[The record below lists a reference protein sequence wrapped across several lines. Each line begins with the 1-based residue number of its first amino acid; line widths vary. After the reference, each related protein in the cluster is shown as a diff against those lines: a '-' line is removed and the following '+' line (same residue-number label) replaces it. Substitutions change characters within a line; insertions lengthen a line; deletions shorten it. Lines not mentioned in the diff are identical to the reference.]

1 MNTLNIGCW
10 NINQRSGS
18 NNTVI
23 PILVFEELLKR
34 NLDVIVLTEYSD
46 VQNHKEFINKL
57 MCAGYRV
64 EKSKHGKNTNQILI
78 AVKHTIVTSDIEIHY
93 FDNIETLPNLLHLK
107 INEFNI
113 VGARIKIDGYDSQEE
128 ANQEFLDRRMQLE
141 KMIDYISGL
150 ENDNEFLLLGDLN
163 NGKHSEFD
171 VDKTYK
177 GLAREH
183 YNYYLIKDLLRNKGF
198 RLHTPVESYSW
209 KSSPKNQCKLDHI
222 VTKKI
227 SDSEITNVKYD
238 WDFTDRVDYKKQ
250 VGFPDHAILTAT
262 IKI

>member
-1 MNTLNIGCW
+1 MKIACW

-18 NNTVI
+18 RKAVI
-23 PILVFEELLKR
+23 PNLVLEELLKR
-34 NLDVIVLTEYSD
+34 DLDIIVLTEYSD
-46 VQNHKEFINKL
+46 TQNHKQFIYRL
-57 MCAGYRV
+57 IDAGYSV
-64 EKSKHGKNTNQILI
+64 EKSGYDINTNQILI
-78 AVKHTIVTSDIEIHY
+78 AVKRTLVTSDIELHY

-107 INEFNI
+107 INNKLNI
-113 VGARIKIDGYDSQEE
+113 VGTRIKIGGYANQEE

-141 KMIDYISGL
+141 RMIDYISGL
-150 ENDNEFLLLGDLN
+150 DGKIMLLGDLN
-163 NGKHSEFD
+163 NGKHNELD
-171 VDKTYK
+171 EDKTYK
-177 GLAREH
+177 GLPREH
-183 YNYYLIKDLLRNKGF
+183 YNYYLIKDLLRDKGF
-198 RLHTPVESYSW
+198 ELHTPVESYSW

-262 IKI
+262 ITK